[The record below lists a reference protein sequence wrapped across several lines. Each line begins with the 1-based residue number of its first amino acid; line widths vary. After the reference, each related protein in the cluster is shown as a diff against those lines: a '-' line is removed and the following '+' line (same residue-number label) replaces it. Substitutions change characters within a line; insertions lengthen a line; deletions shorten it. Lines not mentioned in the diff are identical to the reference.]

1 MNLRTEE
8 SGRALERGSRC
19 REDLNK
25 SQCIDFFVR
34 PEMKKKKKKKKNV
47 AVVAE
52 RWPLAEVDYSK
63 EWGIKR
69 L

>member
-1 MNLRTEE
+1 M
-8 SGRALERGSRC
+8 
-19 REDLNK
+19 
-25 SQCIDFFVR
+25 DFFVR
-34 PEMKKKKKKKKNV
+34 PEIYIYKRKKLV

-52 RWPLAEVDYSK
+52 RWPLAEVDYNK